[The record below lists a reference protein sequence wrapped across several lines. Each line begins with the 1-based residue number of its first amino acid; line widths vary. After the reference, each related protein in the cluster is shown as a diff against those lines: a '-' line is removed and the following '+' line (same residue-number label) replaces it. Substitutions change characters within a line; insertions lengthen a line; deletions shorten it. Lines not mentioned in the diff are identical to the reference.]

1 MPPIVFDLLILALLA
16 FFAWRGAKKGL
27 VLSLCS
33 LAGIF
38 LAFFGARFVS
48 GEFCLPVSDIIEPG
62 IYQTVLGAEPE
73 TAADPEASSP
83 PNAGSHGSQ
92 QPVQPAYT
100 LDELLE
106 SVREEGLFS
115 GLAQFVDRA
124 VEEDQIQATSQR
136 TAAQALADYLSKLIA
151 KAGLFAV
158 TFLVILLVWFL
169 VGQLLNLAF
178 QLPILA
184 AVNLA
189 GGLALGLVKA
199 ALIAVVLVW
208 LGQLF
213 GLVPLEPDTPVLSLF
228 TPRALGELLNR
239 VLV

>member
-1 MPPIVFDLLILALLA
+1 M
-16 FFAWRGAKKGL
+16 
-27 VLSLCS
+27 
-33 LAGIF
+33 
-38 LAFFGARFVS
+38 
-48 GEFCLPVSDIIEPG
+48 
-62 IYQTVLGAEPE
+62 Y
-73 TAADPEASSP
+73 
-83 PNAGSHGSQ
+83 
-92 QPVQPAYT
+92 
-100 LDELLE
+100 
-106 SVREEGLFS
+106 
-115 GLAQFVDRA
+115 
-124 VEEDQIQATSQR
+124 
-136 TAAQALADYLSKLIA
+136 QALYRKWRPRTFEEVVGQEHITTTLKNEMIQGKPAHAYLLMGSRGTGKTTCAKLIA